1 MRVFRRASPL
11 TLLIIICAIAM
22 GAAPAQAQQNGAQQN
37 KVVVATGFANDYLAT
52 WVAQDKGFASQRGIA
67 FDIQLS
73 QATGTDLA
81 AALFA
86 NTAQIAQT
94 TATTFALANENGLD
108 LVIVAGAGIQTEAN
122 PRQVLVRPAANIKT
136 AKDFAGKRVGTP
148 GINGALD
155 IMFRKWLAVEGVDPK
170 SVNYVETPM
179 PRMADLMTQAQ
190 VDAVLPVEPFR
201 TRMMQARVATPAG
214 DYITSVNKV
223 TLLSFY
229 IATRRWAEANPQAIA
244 AFRDLLKQGEDF
256 IAAHPEE
263 ARAVE
268 AKYLKLPPEVVDLL
282 PFTATDIVVPPARL
296 QFWLDICK
304 EFGVTKDDPDAAKFI
319 VK

>member
-1 MRVFRRASPL
+1 MNLVMHARNLA
-11 TLLIIICAIAM
+11 LLALFI
-22 GAAPAQAQQNGAQQN
+22 AAPAAAQQS
-37 KVVVATGFANDYLAT
+37 KVIVATGFANDYLAT
-52 WVAQDKGFASQRGIA
+52 WVAQDQGLATQRG

-86 NTAQIAQT
+86 NTVQIAQT

-108 LVIVAGAGIQTEAN
+108 LVVIAGAGIQTEVN

-136 AKDFAGKRVGTP
+136 PKDFVGKKVGTP

-155 IMFRKWLAVEGVDPK
+155 IMFRKWLRVEGVDP
-170 SVNYVETPM
+170 SRIQYVETAM
-179 PRMADLMTQAQ
+179 PRMGDLMTQGQ

-201 TRMMQARVATPAG
+201 TRMMQAGIATPAG
-214 DYITSVNKV
+214 DYITSVNKI

-229 IATRRWAEANPQAIA
+229 ISTRPWAEAHPQAIA
-244 AFRDLLKQGEDF
+244 AFRDLLKQGQDF
-256 IAAHPEE
+256 IAAHPDE

-268 AKYLKLPPEVVDLL
+268 AKYLKLPPAVVGLL
-282 PFTATDIVVPPARL
+282 PFTATDIAVPPARL
-296 QFWLDICK
+296 QFWLDTAK

-319 VK
+319 VP

>member
-1 MRVFRRASPL
+1 MRVSVAARLCALVVLVLADTAAAQSP
-11 TLLIIICAIAM
+11 
-22 GAAPAQAQQNGAQQN
+22 GPSN

-52 WVAQDKGFASQRGIA
+52 WVAQDRGFATQRGIA
-67 FDIQLS
+67 FDITLS

-81 AALFA
+81 ASLYA
-86 NTAQIAQT
+86 NNVQIAQT

-108 LVIVAGAGIQTEAN
+108 LVIVAGAGIQTEVN
-122 PRQVLVRPAANIKT
+122 PRQVLVRPAAHIKS

-179 PRMADLMTQAQ
+179 PRMADLMKEAQ

-201 TRMMQARVATPAG
+201 TRMIQAGVATPAG

-229 IATRRWAEANPQAIA
+229 ISTRKWAEANPQAIA
-244 AFRDLLKQGEDF
+244 AFRDLLKEGEDYVK
-256 IAAHPEE
+256 AHPDD
-263 ARAVE
+263 ARAIE
-268 AKYLKLPPEVVDLL
+268 AKYLKLPSEIVAQL
-282 PFTATDIVVPPARL
+282 PFTATEVEVPPSRL
-296 QFWLDICK
+296 QFWLDVCK
-304 EFGVTKDDPDAAKFI
+304 QFGVTKDDPDAAKFI